1 MPDTAQD
8 EVAPLDLGTSA
19 VTLVSAAVIAA
30 GPGATDAAVEFQME
44 RIVSLANGRPMQR
57 VARWSGA
64 VHFPCVV
71 LGATFEENTKRWLIR
86 FATRPH
92 PKWNPDGVEEI
103 RCDRNDSGSPV
114 ADQIGRWAQSHV
126 GSPAWATK
134 VMEKAPDGTPHRV
147 LVALKPSA
155 SVADGI
161 TVPAGTPSPR
171 SGAAGVGVD
180 PTVPLGRAEA
190 DSGPAPSRVAHEE
203 PYDPMPSG
211 PASPVPAKA
220 GPSPEQIRD
229 SFRKRASVTPPPT
242 PVLADDGV
250 PLGAPGIP
258 GLPEGKMRADVDPT
272 DPPLPSELS
281 VIAQHAL
288 RLTSGSDSAE
298 HETNAHELV
307 EALCCYSLAQPE
319 NEKRSYSQIRSRYHA
334 AQLLAY
340 LRSQRSPQAV
350 GS

>member
-1 MPDTAQD
+1 VSDATQD

-30 GPGATDAAVEFQME
+30 GPGATDAAVELQME

-71 LGATFEENTKRWLIR
+71 LGAAFEENTKRWLIR

-114 ADQIGRWAQSHV
+114 ADQIGRWALAHV

-161 TVPAGTPSPR
+161 TVPAGTPSAR

-180 PTVPLGRAEA
+180 PTVPQGRAEA
-190 DSGPAPSRVAHEE
+190 DSGPAPSRVVHEE
-203 PYDPMPSG
+203 PYDPMPSD
-211 PASPVPAKA
+211 PASPAPAKA
-220 GPSPEQIRD
+220 GPSPEQIRAGLRSEPVPAEPSGED
-229 SFRKRASVTPPPT
+229 WKRDESAVPAGSPT
-242 PVLADDGV
+242 EQRNRILELAQHIG
-250 PLGAPGIP
+250 
-258 GLPEGKMRADVDPT
+258 RADARD
-272 DPPLPSELS
+272 L
-281 VIAQHAL
+281 A
-288 RLTSGSDSAE
+288 SAAVGYDVS
-298 HETNAHELV
+298 TLIV
-307 EALCCYSLAQPE
+307 PE
-319 NEKRSYSQIRSRYHA
+319 
-334 AQLLAY
+334 
-340 LRSQRSPQAV
+340 LRSAADAAKVITALQNAWNDLQVQRKQAA
-350 GS
+350 S

>member
-1 MPDTAQD
+1 
-8 EVAPLDLGTSA
+8 
-19 VTLVSAAVIAA
+19 
-30 GPGATDAAVEFQME
+30 
-44 RIVSLANGRPMQR
+44 
-57 VARWSGA
+57 
-64 VHFPCVV
+64 V
-71 LGATFEENTKRWLIR
+71 LGAAFEENTKRWLIQL
-86 FATRPH
+86 ATRPH

-161 TVPAGTPSPR
+161 TVPAGTPSAR
-171 SGAAGVGVD
+171 SEASSTPAA
-180 PTVPLGRAEA
+180 
-190 DSGPAPSRVAHEE
+190 SRVAHDA
-203 PYDPMPSG
+203 PYDPTPQAAP
-211 PASPVPAKA
+211 PAPAPVPSKP
-220 GPSPEQIRD
+220 GPSPEQIRAARLD
-229 SFRKRASVTPPPT
+229 DPLPAPAFRAPASATPPPA

-258 GLPEGKMRADVDPT
+258 GLPEAKLRADVDPT

-281 VIAQHAL
+281 IIAQHAL
-288 RLTSGSDSAE
+288 RLTSGSDSVE
-298 HETNAHELV
+298 HEYNAHELV
-307 EALCCYSLAQPE
+307 EALCCYSLVAAADGV
-319 NEKRSYSQIRSRYHA
+319 RSYSQIRSRYHA
-334 AQLLAY
+334 AQLRAY
-340 LRSQRSPQAV
+340 LERQRTPQAV